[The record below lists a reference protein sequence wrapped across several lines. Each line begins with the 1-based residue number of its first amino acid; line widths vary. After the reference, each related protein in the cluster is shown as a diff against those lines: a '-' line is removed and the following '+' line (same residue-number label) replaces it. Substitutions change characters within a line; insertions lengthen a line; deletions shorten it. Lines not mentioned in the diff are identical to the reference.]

1 MNMGTKRQKT
11 LKAGFILTTLIGTLL
26 FGVEI
31 PTALANKH
39 AFGAAVELNSK
50 VIQLSNAKQSI
61 MALIG
66 GQIETYY
73 VGPGQKVEAGQKIA
87 LIKSIELSK
96 MTADYISLKKQFSA
110 LNKNYQATK
119 SLYEKGMASIRDVNL
134 QSIRRNAMLSQ
145 IAALESQLKTLE
157 VNTSSLKK
165 ASADYSLY
173 AHDNGKVSEL
183 LQPLHSVIGKDVP
196 IVTIVKEYSFYI
208 QSYLPLAYAERV
220 KIGQK
225 IVVSDN
231 KKELVTHITQIL
243 PELDEKTQRIIVLS
257 SLDKKADDLYLNAYL
272 PSTLYLNADK
282 EYIAVKKSALSFFNN
297 EWVVFVPGKESGQ
310 EEDEIP
316 YEPRVVNVVAQD
328 ERYVGVEGIEAG
340 EAYASDKA
348 YYVKSMLLKS
358 SLGDGD

>member
-1 MNMGTKRQKT
+1 MNK
-11 LKAGFILTTLIGTLL
+11 ILILITLIGTLL
-26 FGVEI
+26 FSAQI
-31 PTALANKH
+31 PTERAQKH
-39 AFGAAVELNSK
+39 AFGASVVLNSK

-66 GQIETYY
+66 GQIEKYY
-73 VGPGQKVEAGQKIA
+73 VDPGQKVQAGQEIA

-110 LNKNYQATK
+110 LAKNYSATEK
-119 SLYEKGMASIRDVNL
+119 LYKKGMASIQDLNL
-134 QSIRRNAMLSQ
+134 QSIQKNAMLSQ
-145 IAALESQLKTLE
+145 ISALESQLKTLE
-157 VNTSSLKK
+157 INTSRLKK
-165 ASADYSLY
+165 ASADYILY
-173 AHDNGKVSEL
+173 AHSDGKVSEL
-183 LQPLHSVIGKDVP
+183 LQPLHSVIGEDVP
-196 IVTIVKEYSFYI
+196 IVTIVKEHSFYI

-225 IVVSDN
+225 IVVNDN
-231 KKELVTHITQIL
+231 KKALITHITQIL

-272 PSTLYLNADK
+272 PSTLYLHADK

-297 EWVVFVPGKESGQ
+297 EWVVFVPSKESGQ

-316 YEPRVVNVVAQD
+316 YEPRVVKVVAQD

-340 EAYASDKA
+340 EAYVSDKA